1 LTYKNKLIN
10 ALFHSSSGGMTENSQ
25 DVWKNKYP
33 YLSSVKD
40 FDKNNP
46 KFRWQKKFSSKN
58 SKAIGYARATHNE
71 YEYLEEQIKI
81 LKEEGC
87 SLVFSEF
94 ISLDEEIK
102 PQLNKAINSLSKGDQ
117 LIITQ
122 LDRAFKNKKE
132 CLRTINKLINK
143 DIKLRTITGFFAA
156 NETSKANS
164 SIFEILYEL
173 DNLEDKSLGERKK
186 EQLLRRKL
194 SGNNLGGRPKISPI
208 KESLVIRL
216 RNEGYSYRSIRSQ
229 TGIALSTI
237 RRVILEGEL
246 T

>member
-1 LTYKNKLIN
+1 MFFYLFIDTVKNICNKTLTFKFKRKRLLLSEKN
-10 ALFHSSSGGMTENSQ
+10 
-25 DVWKNKYP
+25 
-33 YLSSVKD
+33 
-40 FDKNNP
+40 
-46 KFRWQKKFSSKN
+46 RN
-58 SKAIGYARATHNE
+58 SKKIGYARATNNE
-71 YEYLEEQIKI
+71 YEYLEKQIKI
-81 LKEEGC
+81 LKAEGC
-87 SLVFSEF
+87 SLIFSEF

-102 PQLNKAINSLSKGDQ
+102 PQLNKAINCLSKGDQ
-117 LIITQ
+117 LMITK

-143 DIKLRTITGFFAA
+143 NITLRTLTEFFAA
-156 NETSKANS
+156 NESTKANS
-164 SIFEILYEL
+164 SIFKILYEL
-173 DNLEDKSLGERKK
+173 DNLEDNSLDERKK

-194 SGNNLGGRPKISPI
+194 SGNNLGGRPKISPL

>member
-1 LTYKNKLIN
+1 MLNFFVLKSVFLIIFDTVKNICNKTLTFKFKRKRILLSEKN
-10 ALFHSSSGGMTENSQ
+10 
-25 DVWKNKYP
+25 
-33 YLSSVKD
+33 
-40 FDKNNP
+40 
-46 KFRWQKKFSSKN
+46 KN
-58 SKAIGYARATHNE
+58 SKAIGYARATNNE

-81 LKEEGC
+81 LKDEGC

-132 CLRTINKLINK
+132 CLMTINKLINM
-143 DIKLRTITGFFAA
+143 DIQLRTLTGFFAA
-156 NETSKANS
+156 NESSNSNS
-164 SIFEILYEL
+164 SIFKILYEL
-173 DNLEDKSLGERKK
+173 DNLEEKSLGERKK

-194 SGNNLGGRPKISPI
+194 SGNNLGGRPKISPL

-216 RNEGYSYRSIRSQ
+216 RNEGYSYRSIRTQ

>member
-1 LTYKNKLIN
+1 LTFKFKRKRL
-10 ALFHSSSGGMTENSQ
+10 LLT
-25 DVWKNKYP
+25 
-33 YLSSVKD
+33 
-40 FDKNNP
+40 DKN
-46 KFRWQKKFSSKN
+46 KN
-58 SKAIGYARATHNE
+58 SKTIGYARASNNE
-71 YEYLEEQIKI
+71 HKYLEEQIKI
-81 LKEEGC
+81 LKGEGC

-102 PQLNKAINSLSKGDQ
+102 PQLNKAINCLSKGDQ

-132 CLRTINKLINK
+132 CLKTINKLISK
-143 DIKLRTITGFFAA
+143 DIKLQTLTGFFAS
-156 NETSKANS
+156 NESNKANS
-164 SIFEILYEL
+164 SIFKILYEL
-173 DNLEDKSLGERKK
+173 DNLEENSLGERKK

-194 SGNNLGGRPKISPI
+194 SGNNLGGRPKISPL

>member
-1 LTYKNKLIN
+1 MFFYLFIDTVKNICNKTLTFKFKRKRILLSEKN
-10 ALFHSSSGGMTENSQ
+10 
-25 DVWKNKYP
+25 
-33 YLSSVKD
+33 
-40 FDKNNP
+40 
-46 KFRWQKKFSSKN
+46 KN
-58 SKAIGYARATHNE
+58 SKAIGYARATNDE

-102 PQLNKAINSLSKGDQ
+102 PQLNKAMNCLSRGDQ
-117 LIITQ
+117 FIITQ

-132 CLRTINKLINK
+132 CLRTINKLIYK
-143 DIKLRTITGFFAA
+143 DVKLRTLNGFFAA
-156 NETSKANS
+156 NESSNESS
-164 SIFEILYEL
+164 SIFKILYEL
-173 DNLEDKSLGERKK
+173 DYLEDKSLSERKK

-194 SGNNLGGRPKISPI
+194 SGNNLGGRPKISPL

>member
-1 LTYKNKLIN
+1 MCIR
-10 ALFHSSSGGMTENSQ
+10 
-25 DVWKNKYP
+25 D
-33 YLSSVKD
+33 
-40 FDKNNP
+40 
-46 KFRWQKKFSSKN
+46 R
-58 SKAIGYARATHNE
+58 
-71 YEYLEEQIKI
+71 
-81 LKEEGC
+81 EEGC

-94 ISLDEEIK
+94 INLDEEIK

-143 DIKLRTITGFFAA
+143 DIKLQTLSGFYAG
-156 NETSKANS
+156 NESSKVNS
-164 SIFEILYEL
+164 SIFKILYEL
-173 DNLEDKSLGERKK
+173 DNLEEKSLVERKK

-194 SGNNLGGRPKISPI
+194 SGNNLGGRPKISPL

-216 RNEGYSYRSIRSQ
+216 RNEGNSYRSIRSQ

-237 RRVILEGEL
+237 RRVILDGEL

>member
-1 LTYKNKLIN
+1 MTFKFKRKRILLSEKNK
-10 ALFHSSSGGMTENSQ
+10 
-25 DVWKNKYP
+25 
-33 YLSSVKD
+33 
-40 FDKNNP
+40 
-46 KFRWQKKFSSKN
+46 SSKV
-58 SKAIGYARATHNE
+58 IGYARATNNE
-71 YEYLEEQIKI
+71 HEYLEEQIKF

-102 PQLNKAINSLSKGDQ
+102 PQLKKAINSLSKGDQ
-117 LIITQ
+117 LIITE

-132 CLRTINKLINK
+132 CLITINKLINK
-143 DIKLRTITGFFAA
+143 DIQLRTLTGFFTA
-156 NETSKANS
+156 NESSKDNS
-164 SIFEILYEL
+164 SVFKILYEL
-173 DNLEDKSLGERKK
+173 DNLEEKSLAERKK

-194 SGNNLGGRPKISPI
+194 SGNNLGGRPKISPL

-237 RRVILEGEL
+237 RRVIMERDLK
-246 T
+246 

>member
-1 LTYKNKLIN
+1 
-10 ALFHSSSGGMTENSQ
+10 M
-25 DVWKNKYP
+25 
-33 YLSSVKD
+33 
-40 FDKNNP
+40 
-46 KFRWQKKFSSKN
+46 
-58 SKAIGYARATHNE
+58 
-71 YEYLEEQIKI
+71 
-81 LKEEGC
+81 
-87 SLVFSEF
+87 FSEF

-102 PQLNKAINSLSKGDQ
+102 PQLNKAINCLSKGDK
-117 LIITQ
+117 LIITE

-143 DIKLRTITGFFAA
+143 DIKLLTLTGFFAA

-194 SGNNLGGRPKISPI
+194 SWNNLGGRPKISPL

>member
-1 LTYKNKLIN
+1 MFFYIFIDTVKNICNKTLTFKFKRKRLLLSEKNK
-10 ALFHSSSGGMTENSQ
+10 
-25 DVWKNKYP
+25 KNKT
-33 YLSSVKD
+33 
-40 FDKNNP
+40 
-46 KFRWQKKFSSKN
+46 
-58 SKAIGYARATHNE
+58 IGYARATHNE
-71 YEYLEEQIKI
+71 FKFLEEQIKK

-87 SLVFSEF
+87 KIVFSEF

-102 PQLNKAINSLSKGDQ
+102 PQLNKAINCLSKGDE
-117 LIITQ
+117 LVITQ

-132 CLRTINKLINK
+132 CLVTIDKLINN
-143 DIKLRTITGFFAA
+143 DIKLRTLTGFFAG
-156 NETSKANS
+156 NTFSKTNS
-164 SIFEILYEL
+164 SIFKVFYEL
-173 DNLEDKSLGERKK
+173 ENLEEKSIGERKK

-194 SGNNLGGRPKISPI
+194 SGNNLGGRPKISPL

-237 RRVILEGEL
+237 RRVILEGES

>member
-1 LTYKNKLIN
+1 
-10 ALFHSSSGGMTENSQ
+10 MTFKFKRKRLLLSE
-25 DVWKNKYP
+25 KNKY
-33 YLSSVKD
+33 L
-40 FDKNNP
+40 
-46 KFRWQKKFSSKN
+46 
-58 SKAIGYARATHNE
+58 KAIGYARATHNE
-71 YEYLEEQIKI
+71 FEYLEEQIKN
-81 LKEEGC
+81 LEKNGC
-87 SLVFSEF
+87 STVFSEF
-94 ISLDEEIK
+94 VSLDEEIK
-102 PQLNKAINSLSKGDQ
+102 PQLNKAINCLSKGDQ

-132 CLRTINKLINK
+132 FLITINKLINK
-143 DIKLRTITGFFAA
+143 DIKLRTMTGFFAT
-156 NETSKANS
+156 NESYTTNPL
-164 SIFEILYEL
+164 IFKILYEL

-194 SGNNLGGRPKISPI
+194 SGGNLGGRPKISPL

>member
-1 LTYKNKLIN
+1 MFFYIFIDTVKNICNKTLTFEFKRKHIL
-10 ALFHSSSGGMTENSQ
+10 
-25 DVWKNKYP
+25 
-33 YLSSVKD
+33 LSEKD
-40 FDKNNP
+40 
-46 KFRWQKKFSSKN
+46 KN
-58 SKAIGYARATHNE
+58 SKAIGYARATNNE

-87 SLVFSEF
+87 SLVFSEL
-94 ISLDEEIK
+94 ISLDEAIK
-102 PQLNKAINSLSKGDQ
+102 PQFNKAMNCLSKGDQ
-117 LIITQ
+117 FMITQ
-122 LDRAFKNKKE
+122 LDRAFKNKQE

-143 DIKLRTITGFFAA
+143 DIKLRTLTGFFAA
-156 NETSKANS
+156 NESPKENY
-164 SIFEILYEL
+164 SIFKILYEL

-194 SGNNLGGRPKISPI
+194 SGNNLGGRPKISPL

>member
-1 LTYKNKLIN
+1 MFFYLFTDTVKNICNKTLTFKFKRKRLLLSEKN
-10 ALFHSSSGGMTENSQ
+10 T
-25 DVWKNKYP
+25 
-33 YLSSVKD
+33 
-40 FDKNNP
+40 
-46 KFRWQKKFSSKN
+46 N
-58 SKAIGYARATHNE
+58 SKAIGDARAGHNE
-71 YEYLEEQIKI
+71 YEYLEERIKI
-81 LKEEGC
+81 LKEGGC
-87 SLVFSEF
+87 GLVFSEF

-132 CLRTINKLINK
+132 CLITINKLINK
-143 DIKLRTITGFFAA
+143 DIQLRTLTGFFAA
-156 NETSKANS
+156 NESSNANS
-164 SIFEILYEL
+164 SVFNILYEL

-186 EQLLRRKL
+186 EKLLRRKL
-194 SGNNLGGRPKISPI
+194 SGNNLGGRPKISPL
-208 KESLVIRL
+208 KVSLVIRL

>member
-1 LTYKNKLIN
+1 MTFKFKRKRILLSEKNK
-10 ALFHSSSGGMTENSQ
+10 S
-25 DVWKNKYP
+25 
-33 YLSSVKD
+33 
-40 FDKNNP
+40 
-46 KFRWQKKFSSKN
+46 
-58 SKAIGYARATHNE
+58 SKAIGYARATNND
-71 YEYLEEQIKI
+71 YEYLEDQIKF

-94 ISLDEEIK
+94 ISLDAEVK
-102 PQLNKAINSLSKGDQ
+102 PQLNKAINYLTEGDQ

-132 CLRTINKLINK
+132 CLRTINKLFNK
-143 DIKLRTITGFFAA
+143 DIKLRTLTGFFAA
-156 NETSKANS
+156 SESPKESS
-164 SIFEILYEL
+164 SIFKILYEL
-173 DNLEDKSLGERKK
+173 DNLEEKSLSERKR

-194 SGNNLGGRPKISPI
+194 SGNNLGGRPKISPL
-208 KESLVIRL
+208 KESLVISL

-229 TGIALSTI
+229 TVIALSTI

>member
-1 LTYKNKLIN
+1 MTFKFKRKRLLLSEKN
-10 ALFHSSSGGMTENSQ
+10 
-25 DVWKNKYP
+25 
-33 YLSSVKD
+33 
-40 FDKNNP
+40 
-46 KFRWQKKFSSKN
+46 KN
-58 SKAIGYARATHNE
+58 SKAIGYARATQNENE
-71 YEYLEEQIKI
+71 YLKEQIKV

-102 PQLNKAINSLSKGDQ
+102 PQLNKAINCLSTGDQ

-132 CLRTINKLINK
+132 CLITINKLINK
-143 DIKLRTITGFFAA
+143 DIKLRTMTGFFAT
-156 NETSKANS
+156 NESYIPNP
-164 SIFEILYEL
+164 SIFKILYEL

-194 SGNNLGGRPKISPI
+194 SGGNVGGRPKISPL